1 MIQFPKNPTV
11 GQSHVTF
18 SNKRFTF
25 DGIRWVI
32 EKSPVQSSSTVI
44 VQQAAKV
51 ILPSALTSPGPQGT
65 VLTSSGPFGTL
76 EWKDPIYIED
86 PNLFKF
92 TFTVILN
99 CFNFNLRQKA
109 IEHGWDTVKKL
120 NAVITVIENVYI
132 GSHTTDTASFSTG
145 AGFPA
150 GSQLSLI
157 NNGFILGRGGNGGY
171 GPNVA
176 SMNTQ
181 VGAALSTG
189 ATSGGPALL
198 VEYPIHID
206 NRNTI
211 GGGGGGG
218 AGCQSTYF

>member
-1 MIQFPKNPTV
+1 MIQFPKNPVV
-11 GQSHVTF
+11 GQTHVTF
-18 SNKRFTF
+18 SNKRFKF
-25 DGIRWVI
+25 DGTRWVV
-32 EKSPVQSSSTVI
+32 EKGEFSSGGTIIQQTVS
-44 VQQAAKV
+44 
-51 ILPSALTSPGPQGT
+51 LPSALTSPGPQGT

-76 EWKDPIYIED
+76 QWKDPIYIED

-132 GSHTTDTASFSTG
+132 GSQTTDTASFSTG
-145 AGFPA
+145 ANFPV

-171 GPNVA
+171 GPNVS

-181 VGAALSTG
+181 VGAVLSTG

-206 NRNTI
+206 NRGTI